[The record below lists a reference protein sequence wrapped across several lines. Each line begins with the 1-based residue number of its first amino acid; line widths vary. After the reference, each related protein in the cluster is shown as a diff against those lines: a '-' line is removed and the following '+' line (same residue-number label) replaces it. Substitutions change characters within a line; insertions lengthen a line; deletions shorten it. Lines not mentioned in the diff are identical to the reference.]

1 MNNKRNSYIVS
12 KALNSFVMA
21 SILTAAAGQL
31 ASTFDAIILA
41 QFVGEEAVS
50 ALSLVIPVTTFIS
63 CLGLLMAFGANAL
76 VAREI
81 GCHNLEGASKIF
93 STAVWS
99 ILTIG
104 VAFSLLMY
112 AGIPVI
118 MDIIT
123 DEEALRSLPADYLSV
138 YVLGAWLEMLSY
150 ALCLFVATDGHPR
163 RVTTAVFLGVLTNA
177 VVDVL
182 AVGVLDW
189 GIKGAAW
196 GSLAQFAINILLLM
210 LYLRQPTCS
219 YSLRWPG
226 RKGIH
231 YFVENVEEGA
241 AVTIS
246 NILMAVTVLLISNIV
261 FDALGER
268 GLFFWS
274 VCLQMLLVSVV
285 FINGVMESLFA
296 IGGVMLGEHDM
307 RGFDLLSRRALLT
320 VSLLVAIMIVL
331 MYIPGAV
338 GLLFGVD
345 NPQDMADLDHVLR
358 IFSLMMFP
366 FAITLVLVAVYQVLE
381 LILPS
386 VICVIGQLFVLI
398 LFTWLFAKYNPS
410 LVWWGF
416 PVSGFLFLMCQLFMS
431 FIYSRRKGRSVSALT
446 LIPNHEKGRTF
457 DRSVRYKSD
466 EVYTVLENIDAFLK
480 ESALGKGAIF
490 RINLCCEELMTN
502 IAIHSHGHVV
512 HHSFDVHIHSD
523 NQGVTVALKDGGKPF
538 NPLLAGKMAD
548 LDIGKEGFE
557 HLGLRLINN
566 IIEDISY
573 KYMYGL
579 NVVLIKMQA

>member
-1 MNNKRNSYIVS
+1 
-12 KALNSFVMA
+12 
-21 SILTAAAGQL
+21 
-31 ASTFDAIILA
+31 
-41 QFVGEEAVS
+41 
-50 ALSLVIPVTTFIS
+50 
-63 CLGLLMAFGANAL
+63 
-76 VAREI
+76 
-81 GCHNLEGASKIF
+81 
-93 STAVWS
+93 
-99 ILTIG
+99 
-104 VAFSLLMY
+104 
-112 AGIPVI
+112 
-118 MDIIT
+118 
-123 DEEALRSLPADYLSV
+123 
-138 YVLGAWLEMLSY
+138 
-150 ALCLFVATDGHPR
+150 
-163 RVTTAVFLGVLTNA
+163 
-177 VVDVL
+177 
-182 AVGVLDW
+182 
-189 GIKGAAW
+189 
-196 GSLAQFAINILLLM
+196 
-210 LYLRQPTCS
+210 
-219 YSLRWPG
+219 
-226 RKGIH
+226 
-231 YFVENVEEGA
+231 
-241 AVTIS
+241 
-246 NILMAVTVLLISNIV
+246 
-261 FDALGER
+261 
-268 GLFFWS
+268 
-274 VCLQMLLVSVV
+274 
-285 FINGVMESLFA
+285 
-296 IGGVMLGEHDM
+296 
-307 RGFDLLSRRALLT
+307 
-320 VSLLVAIMIVL
+320 
-331 MYIPGAV
+331 
-338 GLLFGVD
+338 
-345 NPQDMADLDHVLR
+345 MADLNHVLR

-431 FIYSRRKGRSVSALT
+431 FIYSSRKGHSVSAFT

-579 NVVLIKMQA
+579 NVVLIKMKA

>member
-1 MNNKRNSYIVS
+1 MINNRNSYIVS
-12 KALNSFVMA
+12 KALKSFVLA

-31 ASTFDAIILA
+31 ASTFDAIIVG

-76 VAREI
+76 AAREI
-81 GCHNLEGASKIF
+81 GRHNLEGASNIF

-123 DEEALRSLPADYLSV
+123 DEEALRSLPANYLSV

-163 RVTTAVFLGVLTNA
+163 RVTTAVFLGVLANA

-196 GSLAQFAINILLLM
+196 GSLAQFAVNILLLI

-219 YSLRWPG
+219 YNLRWPG
-226 RKGIH
+226 RKGLY
-231 YFVENVEEGA
+231 YFVENVKEGA

-274 VCLQMLLVSVV
+274 VCLQMLLISVV

-307 RGFDLLSRRALLT
+307 IGFDLLSRRALLT

-338 GLLFGVD
+338 GLLFGVND
-345 NPQDMADLDHVLR
+345 PQDMADLDNVLR
-358 IFSLMMFP
+358 IFSLMMLP
-366 FAITLVLVAVYQVLE
+366 FALTLVLVSVYQVLE

-386 VICVIGQLFVLI
+386 VICVIGQLVALI

-410 LVWWGF
+410 LVWLGF
-416 PVSGFLFLMCQLFMS
+416 PVSGILFLMCQLFAS

-446 LIPNHEKGRTF
+446 LIPYREKGRTF

-466 EVYTVLENIDAFLK
+466 EVYTALEDIDTFLK
-480 ESALGKGAIF
+480 ESALSVGAIF

-502 IAIHSHGHVV
+502 IATHSHGHIV
-512 HHSFDVHIHSD
+512 HHSFDVHIYSD
-523 NQGVTVALKDGGKPF
+523 NQGICVALKDGGKPF
-538 NPLLAGKMAD
+538 NPLMAGKMAD

-557 HLGLRLINN
+557 HLGLRLVNN

-579 NVVLIKMQA
+579 NVVLIKM